1 LQLGTNL
8 KKPLKKKIKEEKA
21 NGVCK
26 TNKTNKNNA
35 H

>member
-1 LQLGTNL
+1 
-8 KKPLKKKIKEEKA
+8 LKKKIKEEKA